1 MAENV
6 DRAAR
11 TERLYTGFVCREM
24 SQKDGHIQGTF
35 DGKEGVVYLPS
46 RNSHK
51 WTQNTVEIRILCYVV
66 VQFYPWL
73 KFYFLLFLGMVMY
86 GNDFETKENKI

>member
-11 TERLYTGFVCREM
+11 TERLYAGFVCREM
-24 SQKDGHIQGTF
+24 SLKDGHIKGIF

-46 RNSHK
+46 RYSHK
-51 WTQNTVEIRILCYVV
+51 CSQNIVENQASSTLFIR
-66 VQFYPWL
+66 
-73 KFYFLLFLGMVMY
+73 K
-86 GNDFETKENKI
+86 

>member
-11 TERLYTGFVCREM
+11 TERLYAGFVCREM
-24 SQKDGHIQGTF
+24 SQKDGHINGIF

-46 RNSHK
+46 RNSLK
-51 WTQNTVEIRILCYVV
+51 WTQNTVEIRILCHCST
-66 VQFYPWL
+66 
-73 KFYFLLFLGMVMY
+73 LLFNFILGLNFLFFCFWVW
-86 GNDFETKENKI
+86 

>member
-11 TERLYTGFVCREM
+11 TKRLYTGFVCREM
-24 SQKDGHIQGTF
+24 SQKDGHIKGIF

-51 WTQNTVEIRILCYVV
+51 
-66 VQFYPWL
+66 
-73 KFYFLLFLGMVMY
+73 
-86 GNDFETKENKI
+86 